1 MNQAKGRVSEPKVVV
16 SAKIEPK
23 LKQRLQEL
31 CAEANKTESEFV
43 RDVLKDCAK
52 MTDPDS
58 VRSMSRRLSAVE
70 RQLERLAA
78 VERKLEVLAALV
90 IEAGG
95 TLP

>member
-1 MNQAKGRVSEPKVVV
+1 
-16 SAKIEPK
+16 
-23 LKQRLQEL
+23 
-31 CAEANKTESEFV
+31 
-43 RDVLKDCAK
+43 

-58 VRSMSRRLSAVE
+58 VRSMSRRLRAVE